1 MIVTDGPNE
10 NLVRS
15 AGNVGKLRTL
25 PVQVLNTLELLN
37 KKQLIIKFY
46 AVIMIEETWGGIYKG
61 ESSSDVPS
69 DGQVEE
75 VTEAIVTEAIVEEK
89 DSNGVDHSLV
99 ENLGLSNRTKN
110 ILLQAGIIGITDLT
124 NLSKVELM
132 DIQSFG
138 KKSYEEVC
146 QQLESM
152 ELLPSDWD

>member
-1 MIVTDGPNE
+1 M
-10 NLVRS
+10 
-15 AGNVGKLRTL
+15 
-25 PVQVLNTLELLN
+25 
-37 KKQLIIKFY
+37 
-46 AVIMIEETWGGIYKG
+46 
-61 ESSSDVPS
+61 
-69 DGQVEE
+69 
-75 VTEAIVTEAIVEEK
+75 
-89 DSNGVDHSLV
+89 DHALV